1 MNCSHWRAGCNEIKD
16 GTAMTTIADSKGNAI
31 AVASSEARAAQPTR
45 ANSIISVLRSAAG
58 LLLAIAIVWI
68 AFSIL
73 TDGVFVSDRNLS
85 NLMRQTAMTAIV
97 AIGMLVVVVQG
108 EIDLSV
114 GSFLSLCVTV
124 VAMIEVSGV
133 VGVWGTIA
141 AALAMGVL
149 VGLWNGTWVARL
161 GLPSFVATL
170 GGLMLFRGLA
180 LALSGGRTITGISD
194 DIRFFGEA
202 FVTGPALWA
211 FIVVAAI
218 IALWPLRNLGEDS
231 QHRRRAL
238 LRAGL
243 GFASVVLLA
252 WATLSYRGLPM
263 PVAITFVTAAVVSWM
278 LANTVWG
285 RHVYAVGGNRDAARS
300 AGIPIT
306 KHLMI
311 SFVLLGVL
319 TSVATLMLV
328 GRLGSAPP
336 ESGLFL
342 ELNAIAAVV
351 IGGASLYG
359 GTGTVSG
366 VLLGALLM
374 QSLANGLS
382 LLNVPTAY
390 QNITSGIV
398 LMLAVYIDVLSKRG
412 GKLFSRP

>member
-1 MNCSHWRAGCNEIKD
+1 MKTNVANL
-16 GTAMTTIADSKGNAI
+16 KGDTVI
-31 AVASSEARAAQPTR
+31 ITSPEVKASTPSR
-45 ANSIISVLRSAAG
+45 ANSVISILRSAAG
-58 LLLAIAIVWI
+58 LLVAIALVWLV
-68 AFSIL
+68 FSVL

-85 NLMRQTAMTAIV
+85 NLMRQTAITAIV
-97 AIGMLVVVVQG
+97 ALGMLVVIAQG

-114 GSFLSLCVTV
+114 GSFMSLCVTI
-124 VAMIEVSGV
+124 VAMIEASGTV
-133 VGVWGTIA
+133 APWVTIC
-141 AALAMGVL
+141 AALAMGVA
-149 VGLWNGTWVARL
+149 VGLWNGAWIAKL

-170 GGLMLFRGLA
+170 GSLMLLRGLA
-180 LALSGGRTITGISD
+180 LALSGGRTISGISD
-194 DIRFFGEA
+194 DIRFFGDA

-211 FIVVAAI
+211 FIAIAALVS
-218 IALWPLRNLGEDS
+218 LWPLRSIKQSDHPRS
-231 QHRRRAL
+231 VIVRVM
-238 LRAGL
+238 L

-252 WATLSYRGLPM
+252 WATISYRGLPM
-263 PVAITFVTAAVVSWM
+263 PVFITLAAAGVLSWM
-278 LANTVWG
+278 LSNTVWG
-285 RHVYAVGGNRDAARS
+285 RHVYAVGGNRAAAKS

-306 KHLMI
+306 KHLVT
-311 SFVLLGVL
+311 SFILIGVL
-319 TSVATLMLV
+319 TAIATLMFV

-359 GTGTVSG
+359 GTGKVSG

-374 QSLANGLS
+374 QSLGNGLS

-412 GKLFSRP
+412 GKLFARP

>member
-1 MNCSHWRAGCNEIKD
+1 MKTNVANL
-16 GTAMTTIADSKGNAI
+16 KGD
-31 AVASSEARAAQPTR
+31 AVIITSPEVKASTPSR
-45 ANSIISVLRSAAG
+45 ANSVISILRSAAG
-58 LLLAIAIVWI
+58 LLVAIALVWLV
-68 AFSIL
+68 FSLL

-85 NLMRQTAMTAIV
+85 NLMRQTAITAIV
-97 AIGMLVVVVQG
+97 ALGMLVVIAQG

-114 GSFLSLCVTV
+114 GSFMSLCVTI
-124 VAMIEVSGV
+124 VAMIEASGMV
-133 VGVWGTIA
+133 APWVTIC
-141 AALAMGVL
+141 AALAMGVS
-149 VGLWNGTWVARL
+149 VGLWNGAWIAKL

-170 GGLMLFRGLA
+170 GSLMLLRGLA
-180 LALSGGRTITGISD
+180 LALSGGRTISGVSD
-194 DIRFFGEA
+194 SIRFFGDA

-211 FIVVAAI
+211 FIAIAALVS
-218 IALWPLRNLGEDS
+218 LWPLRSIKQSDHPRS
-231 QHRRRAL
+231 VIVRVV
-238 LRAGL
+238 L

-252 WATLSYRGLPM
+252 WATISYRGLPM
-263 PVAITFVTAAVVSWM
+263 PVFITLTAAGVLSWM
-278 LANTVWG
+278 LSNTVWG
-285 RHVYAVGGNRDAARS
+285 RHVYAVGGNRAAAKS

-306 KHLMI
+306 KHLVT
-311 SFVLLGVL
+311 SFILIGVL
-319 TSVATLMLV
+319 TGIATLMFV

-359 GTGTVSG
+359 GTGKVSG

-374 QSLANGLS
+374 QSLGNGLS

-412 GKLFSRP
+412 GKLFARP

>member
-1 MNCSHWRAGCNEIKD
+1 
-16 GTAMTTIADSKGNAI
+16 MTTIADSKSDAI
-31 AVASSEARAAQPTR
+31 AVVSSETRPAPATR
-45 ANSIISVLRSAAG
+45 ANSVISIMRSAAG

-68 AFSIL
+68 VFSIL

-85 NLMRQTAMTAIV
+85 NLMRQTSMTAMV
-97 AIGMLVVVVQG
+97 AIGMLVVVIQG

-124 VAMIEVSGV
+124 IAMIEVSGV
-133 VGVWGTIA
+133 VGVWGSIV

-149 VGLWNGTWVARL
+149 VGLWNGIWVARF

-180 LALSGGRTITGISD
+180 LALSGGRTITGVSEQ
-194 DIRFFGEA
+194 IRFFGEA
-202 FVTGPALWA
+202 FVTGPALWV
-211 FIVVAAI
+211 FIAVAAI

-231 QHRRRAL
+231 QRRRAL
-238 LRAGL
+238 IRASL
-243 GFASVVLLA
+243 GFAGVVLLG

-263 PVAITFVTAAVVSWM
+263 PVAITLAIAALVSWM
-278 LANTVWG
+278 LTNTVWG

-306 KHLMI
+306 MHLMI
-311 SFVLLGVL
+311 SFVLIGVL
-319 TSVATLMLV
+319 TAVAALILV

>member
-1 MNCSHWRAGCNEIKD
+1 
-16 GTAMTTIADSKGNAI
+16 MTTIAESKSDAI
-31 AVASSEARAAQPTR
+31 AVTSSEARPAPPPR
-45 ANSIISVLRSAAG
+45 ANSIISLLRSAAG

-73 TDGVFVSDRNLS
+73 TDGVFVSDRNLT
-85 NLMRQTAMTAIV
+85 NLMRQTAMTAMV

-124 VAMIEVSGV
+124 IAMIEVSGV
-133 VGVWGTIA
+133 VGVWGSIA
-141 AALAMGVL
+141 VALCMGIL
-149 VGLWNGTWVARL
+149 VGLWNGIWVARF

-180 LALSGGRTITGISD
+180 LALSGGRTITGVSD
-194 DIRFFGEA
+194 QIRFFGEA
-202 FVTGPALWA
+202 FVTGPALWV
-211 FIVVAAI
+211 FIAVAAI
-218 IALWPLRNLGEDS
+218 ISLWPLRNLGEDS
-231 QHRRRAL
+231 QRRRAFV
-238 LRAGL
+238 RAGL
-243 GFASVVLLA
+243 GFASVILLG
-252 WATLSYRGLPM
+252 WATLSYRGLPV
-263 PVAITFVTAAVVSWM
+263 PVAITLATAALVSWM
-278 LANTVWG
+278 LTNTVWG

-306 KHLMI
+306 MHLMI
-311 SFVLLGVL
+311 SFVLIGVL
-319 TSVATLMLV
+319 TAVAALILV

>member
-1 MNCSHWRAGCNEIKD
+1 M
-16 GTAMTTIADSKGNAI
+16 
-31 AVASSEARAAQPTR
+31 
-45 ANSIISVLRSAAG
+45 
-58 LLLAIAIVWI
+58 AIAIVWI

-73 TDGVFVSDRNLS
+73 TDGVFVSDRNLT
-85 NLMRQTAMTAIV
+85 NLMRQTAMTAMV

-124 VAMIEVSGV
+124 IAMIEVSGV
-133 VGVWGTIA
+133 VGVWGSIA
-141 AALAMGVL
+141 VALCMGIL
-149 VGLWNGTWVARL
+149 VGLWNGIWVARF

-180 LALSGGRTITGISD
+180 LALSGGRTITGVSD
-194 DIRFFGEA
+194 QIRFFGEA
-202 FVTGPALWA
+202 FVTGPALWV
-211 FIVVAAI
+211 FIAVAAI
-218 IALWPLRNLGEDS
+218 ISLWPLRNLGEDS
-231 QHRRRAL
+231 QRRRAFV
-238 LRAGL
+238 RAGL
-243 GFASVVLLA
+243 GFASVILLG
-252 WATLSYRGLPM
+252 WATLSYRGLPV
-263 PVAITFVTAAVVSWM
+263 PVAITLATAALVSWM
-278 LANTVWG
+278 LTNTVWG

-306 KHLMI
+306 MHLMI
-311 SFVLLGVL
+311 SFVLIGVL
-319 TSVATLMLV
+319 TAVAALILV

>member
-1 MNCSHWRAGCNEIKD
+1 
-16 GTAMTTIADSKGNAI
+16 MTTIAESKSNAI
-31 AVASSEARAAQPTR
+31 AVASPEARPAPPIR
-45 ANSIISVLRSAAG
+45 ANSIISLLRSAAG

-73 TDGVFVSDRNLS
+73 TDGVFVSDRNLT
-85 NLMRQTAMTAIV
+85 NLMRQTAMTAMV

-141 AALAMGVL
+141 AALGMGIL
-149 VGLWNGTWVARL
+149 VGLWNGTWVARF

-180 LALSGGRTITGISD
+180 LALSGGRTITGVSD

-211 FIVVAAI
+211 FIVAAAI
-218 IALWPLRNLGEDS
+218 ISLWPLRSLGDDS
-231 QHRRRAL
+231 QRRRAL
-238 LRAGL
+238 VRAGL
-243 GFASVVLLA
+243 GFASVVLLG

-263 PVAITFVTAAVVSWM
+263 PVAITLATAALVSWM
-278 LANTVWG
+278 LTNTVWG

-306 KHLMI
+306 MHLMI
-311 SFVLLGVL
+311 SFVLIGVL
-319 TSVATLMLV
+319 TSIATLMLV

>member
-1 MNCSHWRAGCNEIKD
+1 
-16 GTAMTTIADSKGNAI
+16 MTTIAESKSDTI
-31 AVASSEARAAQPTR
+31 AATSAEARPVLPTR
-45 ANSIISVLRSAAG
+45 AKSIISLARSAAG

-85 NLMRQTAMTAIV
+85 NLMRQTAITALV

-124 VAMIEVSGV
+124 VAMIEVSGA
-133 VGVWGTIA
+133 VGVWGSIA
-141 AALAMGVL
+141 VALCMGIL
-149 VGLWNGTWVARL
+149 VGLWNGIWVARF

-180 LALSGGRTITGISD
+180 LALSGGRTITGVSD
-194 DIRFFGEA
+194 QIRFFGEA
-202 FVTGPALWA
+202 FVTGPTLWV
-211 FIVVAAI
+211 FIAVAAVI
-218 IALWPLRNLGEDS
+218 SLWPLRNLGEGS
-231 QHRRRAL
+231 QRRRAL
-238 LRAGL
+238 VRAGV
-243 GFASVVLLA
+243 GFAGVVLLG
-252 WATLSYRGLPM
+252 WATLSYRGLPV
-263 PVAITFVTAAVVSWM
+263 PVAITLATAALVSWM
-278 LANTVWG
+278 LTNTVWG

-306 KHLMI
+306 MHLMI
-311 SFVLLGVL
+311 SFVLIGVL
-319 TSVATLMLV
+319 TAIATLILV

>member
-1 MNCSHWRAGCNEIKD
+1 VK
-16 GTAMTTIADSKGNAI
+16 
-31 AVASSEARAAQPTR
+31 ASTPSR
-45 ANSIISVLRSAAG
+45 ANSVISILRSAAG
-58 LLLAIAIVWI
+58 LLVAIALVWLV
-68 AFSIL
+68 FSLL

-85 NLMRQTAMTAIV
+85 NLMRQTAITAIV
-97 AIGMLVVVVQG
+97 ALGMLVVIAQG

-114 GSFLSLCVTV
+114 GSFMSLCVTI
-124 VAMIEVSGV
+124 VAMIEASGMV
-133 VGVWGTIA
+133 APWVTIC
-141 AALAMGVL
+141 AALAMGVS
-149 VGLWNGTWVARL
+149 VGLWNGAWIAKL

-170 GGLMLFRGLA
+170 GSLMLLRGLA
-180 LALSGGRTITGISD
+180 LALSGGRTISGVSD
-194 DIRFFGEA
+194 SIRFFGDA

-211 FIVVAAI
+211 FIAIAALVS
-218 IALWPLRNLGEDS
+218 LWPLRSIKQSDHPRS
-231 QHRRRAL
+231 VIVRVV
-238 LRAGL
+238 L

-252 WATLSYRGLPM
+252 WATISYRGLPM
-263 PVAITFVTAAVVSWM
+263 PVFITLTAAGVLSWM
-278 LANTVWG
+278 LSNTVWG
-285 RHVYAVGGNRDAARS
+285 RHVYAVGGNRAAAKS

-306 KHLMI
+306 KHLVT
-311 SFVLLGVL
+311 SFILIGVL
-319 TSVATLMLV
+319 TGIATLMFV

-359 GTGTVSG
+359 GTGKVSG

-374 QSLANGLS
+374 QSLGNGLS

-412 GKLFSRP
+412 GKLFARP

>member
-1 MNCSHWRAGCNEIKD
+1 MKSNVASLKND
-16 GTAMTTIADSKGNAI
+16 
-31 AVASSEARAAQPTR
+31 AVTVTSSEAKTEAPNR
-45 ANSIISVLRSAAG
+45 ANSIISILRSAAG
-58 LLLAIAIVWI
+58 LLVAIGIVWLV
-68 AFSIL
+68 FSLL
-73 TDGVFVSDRNLS
+73 TDGIFVSDRNLT
-85 NLMRQTAMTAIV
+85 NLMRQTAITAIV
-97 AIGMLVVVVQG
+97 ALGMLVVIAQG

-114 GSFLSLCVTV
+114 GSFMSLCVTV
-124 VAMIEVSGV
+124 VAMIEASGAV
-133 VGVWGTIA
+133 DPWVTVI
-141 AALAMGVL
+141 AALAMGVF
-149 VGLWNGTWVARL
+149 VGLWNSTWVAKL

-170 GGLMLFRGLA
+170 GSLMLLRGLA
-180 LALSGGRTITGISD
+180 LALSGGRTISGISD
-194 DIRFFGEA
+194 EIRYFGDA

-211 FIVVAAI
+211 FIAI
-218 IALWPLRNLGEDS
+218 ASAVSLWPLRSLKQSSNPRGVLI
-231 QHRRRAL
+231 RVT
-238 LRAGL
+238 L

-263 PVAITFVTAAVVSWM
+263 PVAITLTAAGLLTWM
-278 LANTVWG
+278 LGNTVWG
-285 RHVYAVGGNRDAARS
+285 RHVYAVGGNRAAAKS

-306 KHLMI
+306 RHLVT
-311 SFVLLGVL
+311 SFILIGVL
-319 TSVATLMLV
+319 TAVATLMFV

-359 GTGTVSG
+359 GTGRVSG

-374 QSLANGLS
+374 QSLGNGLS

-412 GKLFSRP
+412 GKLFARP

>member
-1 MNCSHWRAGCNEIKD
+1 MKSNVANLKND
-16 GTAMTTIADSKGNAI
+16 AV
-31 AVASSEARAAQPTR
+31 AVASSDAKTETPNR
-45 ANSIISVLRSAAG
+45 ANSIISILRSAAG
-58 LLLAIAIVWI
+58 LLAAIAIVWLV
-68 AFSIL
+68 FSLL
-73 TDGVFVSDRNLS
+73 TDGIFVSDRNLS
-85 NLMRQTAMTAIV
+85 NLMRQTAITAIV
-97 AIGMLVVVVQG
+97 ALGMLVVIAQG

-114 GSFLSLCVTV
+114 GSFMSLCVTV
-124 VAMIEVSGV
+124 VAMIEASGT
-133 VGVWGTIA
+133 VGPWVTIF
-141 AALAMGVL
+141 AALAMGVA
-149 VGLWNGTWVARL
+149 VGLWNSAWVAKL

-170 GGLMLFRGLA
+170 GSLMLLRGLA
-180 LALSGGRTITGISD
+180 LALSGGRTISGISD
-194 DIRFFGEA
+194 GIRFFGDA

-211 FIVVAAI
+211 FIAVAAI
-218 IALWPLRNLGEDS
+218 IALWPLRSLS
-231 QHRRRAL
+231 QNSNPRSVLIRVA
-238 LRAGL
+238 L

-263 PVAITFVTAAVVSWM
+263 PVAITLTAAGLLAWM
-278 LANTVWG
+278 LTNTVWG
-285 RHVYAVGGNRDAARS
+285 RHVYAVGGNRAAAKS

-306 KHLMI
+306 KHLVT
-311 SFVLLGVL
+311 SFILIGVL
-319 TSVATLMLV
+319 TAIGTLMFV

-359 GTGTVSG
+359 GTGRVSG

-374 QSLANGLS
+374 QSLGNGLS

-412 GKLFSRP
+412 GKLFARP